1 MEFRILGPL
10 ELRGDG
16 RVLGLGGE
24 KRRALLAMLLLHPN
38 EPVSAERLAVAL
50 WGEDAAAEAIKTVR
64 VHVSRIRATLCD
76 PDVLVTTP
84 AGYRLR
90 VRGGELD
97 ADAFE
102 ELVARGRRALA
113 DEAPAQA
120 AELLRDA
127 LGLWRGDVLADLRYE
142 PFAQGA
148 IARLEELRWDA
159 IEARNEADLALG
171 RGEAVLAE
179 LDRRAD
185 EAPLRERLVE
195 QRMRALYAAGRH
207 VEALGA
213 YRDARQRLD
222 AELGLEPG
230 PALRE
235 LERAILGHDGSLHAA
250 RTPEGPPSPLTATIG
265 READLEAVGRVVAD
279 RRLITLTG
287 PGGVGK
293 TRVAIEA
300 ARALASSFPGGVHV
314 AHLAR
319 VAAADEVGGALARA
333 VKVAVL
339 PGERD
344 EDALVRRL
352 GGAKTLLVVDN
363 CEHVLDSGP
372 LLGELVASCA
382 RLHVLATSRE
392 PLRLR
397 GEQCFPV
404 APLRP
409 TDAITLFVDRARD
422 RRPDFGLTD
431 ANASAVAELCRRLDG
446 LPLAIELA
454 AGRIALLEADEIV
467 ARLADA
473 LPLLG
478 DGPRDAP
485 ARQQT
490 IRATLEWSYGL
501 LDAEEQR
508 VFRALAVFRGGT
520 TISAAE
526 EVAAAPVAVLDA
538 LVEKNLARAE
548 DGRITQ
554 LEVVRQFA
562 VAALA
567 GTPGA
572 AALRHRHAV
581 HHLVLAERL
590 GPQVRES
597 GHGTAFDAL
606 ERELGNLR
614 AALDHW
620 ISARDADR
628 ALRLAAAVEPY
639 WTTSCHYLDGVEM
652 VDAALS
658 VAPAGSARARGR
670 ARVARAVLLRQVRM
684 EESIQDSDAA
694 LELCCAAGDLEG
706 QCMALDM
713 VAAQASYFGDLER
726 AQALA
731 AEERAIA
738 ERLGDPYHL
747 AIAVMRQAWSA
758 ADHRECRT
766 FADEA
771 IPMLR
776 RCGNL
781 HGIAEISVVL
791 LGAALR
797 EGDYDSAVSIAEEGL
812 RAAEDSGEPFVLG
825 LTVGNTGLAA
835 LFAGRMDVAEERW
848 CRAME
853 IFRREH
859 IEGFME
865 EAVLGLACIA
875 AQAGDHERAAT
886 FDGAYGALPGITQA
900 PGDLE
905 IQDRLR
911 ATFISP
917 ARAALGEAAWNR
929 AAAAGAEMTPDE
941 LCRLAVARRV
951 TAGAPAR

>member
-10 ELRGDG
+10 EVLADG
-16 RVLGLGGE
+16 RALGLGGA

-38 EPVSAERLAVAL
+38 EPVSAERLAVTL
-50 WGEDAAAEAIKTVR
+50 WGEDAPAEAIKTVR
-64 VHVSRIRATLCD
+64 VHVSRIRAALCD
-76 PDVLVTTP
+76 PVVLVTTP

-90 VRGGELD
+90 VRDGELD

-102 ELVARGRRALA
+102 ELLARGQRALA

-120 AELLRDA
+120 AELLRHA
-127 LGLWRGDVLADLRYE
+127 LDLWRGHVLADLRYE
-142 PFAQGA
+142 PFAQAA

-159 IEARNEADLALG
+159 IEARNDADLALC

-207 VEALGA
+207 VEALAA

-235 LERAILGHDGSLHAA
+235 LERAILGHDGSLRA
-250 RTPEGPPSPLTATIG
+250 RTSEGPPPPLTATIG

-279 RRLITLTG
+279 RRLVTLTG

-293 TRVAIEA
+293 TRMAVEA
-300 ARALASSFPGGVHV
+300 ARALARSFTGGVHV

-319 VAAADEVGGALARA
+319 VAAADEVGAALARA
-333 VKVAVL
+333 VNVAVL

-352 GGAKTLLVVDN
+352 SGVKTLLVVDN

-431 ANASAVAELCRRLDG
+431 GNAPAVAELCRRLDG

-454 AGRIALLEADEIV
+454 AGRIALLEVDEIV

-501 LDAEEQR
+501 LDPEEQR

-526 EVAAAPVAVLDA
+526 AVAAAPVPVVDA
-538 LVEKNLARAE
+538 LVEKNLARAD

-554 LEVVRQFA
+554 LELVRQFA
-562 VAALA
+562 VAELGCTQEA
-567 GTPGA
+567 G
-572 AALRHRHAV
+572 ALRHRHAL
-581 HHLVLAERL
+581 HHLAVAERL
-590 GPQVRES
+590 GPQIRVS
-597 GHGTAFDAL
+597 GRGTAFDAL
-606 ERELGNLR
+606 EQELGNLR

-620 ISARDADR
+620 ISARDADQ

-639 WTTSCHYLDGVEM
+639 WTTSCHYLEGVEM

-658 VAPAGSARARGR
+658 VTPDGSTRAHGR
-670 ARVARAVLLRQVRM
+670 ARAARAVLLRQVRV

-694 LELCCAAGDLEG
+694 LELCSAAGDLEG

-747 AIAVMRQAWSA
+747 AMAVMRQAWSA
-758 ADHRECRT
+758 ADHRECRA

-791 LGAALR
+791 LGAALG
-797 EGDYDSAVSIAEEGL
+797 EGDYDSAVAVAEEGL
-812 RAAEDSGEPFVLG
+812 RAAEDAGEPFVLG
-825 LTVGNTGLAA
+825 LTVGNAGLAA

-853 IFRREH
+853 ILRTER
-859 IEGFME
+859 IEGFWGE
-865 EAVLGLACIA
+865 PALGLGCIA
-875 AQAGDHERAAT
+875 AQAGDNERAAT
-886 FDGAYGALPGITQA
+886 LLGAYGALPGVTKS
-900 PGDLE
+900 PGELE
-905 IQDRLR
+905 IRDKLL
-911 ATFISP
+911 ATFIAP
-917 ARAALGEAAWNR
+917 ARAALGQRAWNR
-929 AAAAGAEMTPDE
+929 AAAAGAAMTPDE
-941 LCRLAVARRV
+941 LCRFAVARLV
-951 TAGAPAR
+951 TVGAAAR

>member
-10 ELRGDG
+10 EVLGDG
-16 RVLGLGGE
+16 RAVGLGGE
-24 KRRALLAMLLLHPN
+24 KRRALLAMLLLHSN

-64 VHVSRIRATLCD
+64 VHVSRIRAVLRD

-90 VRGGELD
+90 VRDGELD

-102 ELVARGRRALA
+102 ELLAGARALA

-120 AELLRDA
+120 AEMLRNA

-142 PFAQGA
+142 PFAQAA

-159 IEARNEADLALG
+159 IEARNDADLALG

-207 VEALGA
+207 VEALAA
-213 YRDARQRLD
+213 YRDAREHLD

-235 LERAILGHDGSLHAA
+235 LERAILGHDGSLLAP
-250 RTPEGPPSPLTATIG
+250 TSEGPAPPLTATIG
-265 READLEAVGRVVAD
+265 READLEAIGRVVGD
-279 RRLITLTG
+279 RRLVTLTG

-293 TRVAIEA
+293 TRVATEA
-300 ARALASSFPGGVHV
+300 ARALAPSFPGGVHV

-319 VAAADEVGGALARA
+319 VAAAEEVGGALARS

-352 GGAKTLLVVDN
+352 GGVKTLLVVDN
-363 CEHVLDSGP
+363 CEHVLDAGP
-372 LLGELVASCA
+372 LLGELVSSCA

-404 APLRP
+404 APLGL

-431 ANASAVAELCRRLDG
+431 DNAPAVAELCRRLDG

-454 AGRIALLEADEIV
+454 AGRIGLLEAGEMV

-490 IRATLEWSYGL
+490 IRATLEWSYAL
-501 LDAEEQR
+501 LSPEEQR

-526 EVAAAPVAVLDA
+526 EVAAAPVPVLDA
-538 LVEKNLARAE
+538 LVEKNLARGE

-562 VAALA
+562 VAELGDA
-567 GTPGA
+567 PGA
-572 AALRHRHAV
+572 GALRHRHAV
-581 HHLVLAERL
+581 HHLALAERL
-590 GPQVRES
+590 GPQVRMS
-597 GHGTAFDAL
+597 GRGTAFDAL
-606 ERELGNLR
+606 EQELGNLR
-614 AALDHW
+614 AALEHW
-620 ISARDADR
+620 ISERDAER

-639 WTTSCHYLDGVEM
+639 WTTSCHWLDGVEM

-658 VAPAGSARARGR
+658 VTPEASPRARGR
-670 ARVARAVLLRQVRM
+670 ARVARAVLLRQVRV

-694 LELCCAAGDLEG
+694 LELCSAAADREG

-713 VAAQASYFGDLER
+713 VAAQASYFGDFER

-738 ERLGDPYHL
+738 ERLGDRYHL
-747 AIAVMRQAWSA
+747 AMAVMRQAWTTP
-758 ADHRECRT
+758 DHRECRA

-771 IPMLR
+771 IPLLR

-781 HGIAEISVVL
+781 HGIAEVSVAL
-791 LGAALR
+791 LGRALGK
-797 EGDYDSAVSIAEEGL
+797 GDYDSAVAIAEEGL
-812 RAAEDSGEPFVLG
+812 RAAEDSGEPFVLA
-825 LTVGNTGLAA
+825 LTVANTGLAA
-835 LFAGRMDVAEERW
+835 LFAGRIDVAEERW
-848 CRAME
+848 CRAIE
-853 IFRREH
+853 IYRREH
-859 IEGFME
+859 IEAFMDE
-865 EAVLGLACIA
+865 PTLGLACIA

-886 FDGAYGALPGITQA
+886 LLGACDALLVLTKS
-900 PGDLE
+900 PGDVE
-905 IQDRLR
+905 IHDRLR
-911 ATFISP
+911 AMFIAP
-917 ARAALGEAAWNR
+917 ARAALGEAAWDR
-929 AAAAGAEMTPDE
+929 AAAVGAEMTPDE
-941 LCRLAVARRV
+941 LCRVAVARRV
-951 TAGAPAR
+951 TAGAAAR